1 MLSSKQPD
9 AHSHTLVIEAE
20 MCRLALP
27 GRLFVFIR
35 AYFIRAYFIRAYV
48 FIRAYCIPGQIFRLA
63 LQARST
69 PFGSMLVCGDAC
81 T

>member
-27 GRLFVFIR
+27 GRLFV
-35 AYFIRAYFIRAYV
+35 FIRAYFIRAYV